1 MDQSLG
7 RVTEPTT
14 EVGAPGAPG
23 AASSPDAPAA
33 ADAAAAPPEV
43 LERVR
48 DIPPSGRYDDTGI
61 TDLDELQRAM
71 DPLDPRKPG
80 RANGDPL
87 SPDGHVI

>member
-14 EVGAPGAPG
+14 EASGPDAPE
-23 AASSPDAPAA
+23 AASSPDAP
-33 ADAAAAPPEV
+33 DASTLSPDV

-48 DIPPSGRYDDTGI
+48 DLPPSGRYDDTGL

-71 DPLDPRKPG
+71 DPLDPRKPS
-80 RANGDPL
+80 RENGDPL
-87 SPDGHVI
+87 DPDGHVI

>member
-14 EVGAPGAPG
+14 EAGG
-23 AASSPDAPAA
+23 PDAPATSTIPDDR
-33 ADAAAAPPEV
+33 DAPDLPPEI

-48 DIPPSGRYDDTGI
+48 DLPPSGRYDDTGL
-61 TDLDELQRAM
+61 TDLDEVHRAM

-80 RANGDPL
+80 RENGDPL
-87 SPDGHVI
+87 DPDGHVS